1 MVQNYSA
8 LQLSDLHALKDYLAE
23 RVNIFVYGSGVAIP
37 VGDTRIPALG
47 VPWFLIALF
56 FGRTLFDY
64 MHLKL
69 KKNVFIIAVCL
80 ASIIGLCFGII
91 QWLPFSFDIALAIQ
105 PFFALGVWMK
115 KIPLERNTGKICIG
129 SLGVWAGTF
138 IIIGLISHTYLELA
152 VRRYPLFPLCFLCAA
167 AGTMFFSSFSH
178 LLCSKHLFA
187 SPLKYLGKY
196 SMVMLWI
203 HCFDSLYSFAYNI
216 TDNGYINISLRVL
229 ENIAVFVIVMFFYH
243 FFKTCILTRIK
254 YNRAG

>member
-23 RVNIFVYGSGVAIP
+23 RVNIFVYGSGVATP

-105 PFFALGVWMK
+105 PFL
-115 KIPLERNTGKICIG
+115 L
-129 SLGVWAGTF
+129 WASG
-138 IIIGLISHTYLELA
+138 
-152 VRRYPLFPLCFLCAA
+152 
-167 AGTMFFSSFSH
+167 
-178 LLCSKHLFA
+178 
-187 SPLKYLGKY
+187 
-196 SMVMLWI
+196 
-203 HCFDSLYSFAYNI
+203 
-216 TDNGYINISLRVL
+216 
-229 ENIAVFVIVMFFYH
+229 
-243 FFKTCILTRIK
+243 
-254 YNRAG
+254 